1 MKKIF
6 SIGFFITIFSL
17 VAFSQAVKTKTIT
30 VATEPNSTVW
40 INDIKRGTTD
50 SKGKLAVKIATGKNT
65 LRLRAIGFKE
75 TSQAILPTQ
84 SSELSVVLV
93 KSSDEAELTFQKAEV
108 ELDKEKSSKLY
119 ETAIQ
124 LRPKYA
130 EAYVGLA
137 RVYSAMGDSTSALE
151 AIQNARKIRPIYPE
165 ATAVEGRIY
174 NTDGEDEKAIASFK
188 RAIKEGK
195 GIQPEAHTG
204 LGLLYKGK
212 AEGFGAASNFE
223 EETANYEIAAK
234 ELTTALGQLYG
245 GEPVLYELLGGI
257 YEKIG
262 KKKEAITVYENYLK
276 LFPNTNEATTYRSY
290 IVQLKKQM

>member
-1 MKKIF
+1 MKKIL
-6 SIGFFITIFSL
+6 SIGFFITILSL
-17 VAFSQAVKTKTIT
+17 ATFSQVVKTKTIT
-30 VATEPNSTVW
+30 VVTEPNSTVW

-50 SKGKLAVKIATGKNT
+50 SKGKLAVKLATGKTT

-75 TSQAILPTQ
+75 TSHSILPTQ
-84 SSELSVVLV
+84 SGEISVVLA
-93 KSSDEAELTFQKAEV
+93 KSTDEAELSFQKAEV

-119 ETAIQ
+119 ETAIK

-137 RVYSAMGDSTSALE
+137 RVYSSMGDSTSALE

-174 NTDGEDEKAIASFK
+174 NADGEDEKAIASFK

-195 GIQPEAHTG
+195 GIQPEAYTG

-212 AEGFGAASNFE
+212 AEGFGAASNFA

-234 ELTTALGQLYG
+234 ELTTALGQLFG
-245 GEPVLYELLGGI
+245 SEPVLYELLGGI

-262 KKKEAITVYENYLK
+262 KKKEAIGVYENYLK